1 MDENKNG
8 FLRYPDRTALLVI
21 DIVNACCHEEC
32 EDPDAGVTFGKIR
45 EMVDGRLLDFVER
58 YRRRVNEN
66 VIIMGLK
73 PWTRE
78 YLSQNIIRLY
88 DENPEAIYFGEEGFE
103 DEFYHIVPAETDFVV
118 KKNTYDCFASPEL
131 VAYLEQKKITDLV
144 VCGVFTD
151 GCVLSSIVGGFS
163 KGFNFVIP
171 RDLVETTDSPIRQK
185 LQKMLLDYTF
195 PMLYGKV
202 VDSEAI
208 I

>member
-1 MDENKNG
+1 MSG
-8 FLRYPDRTALLVI
+8 VLRNPEHTALLVI